1 MQSLMNYVKNVG
13 WKDRGRG
20 GCRRETWVEETG
32 HMLLG
37 AGLPSKAPV

>member
-13 WKDRGRG
+13 WKDRGR
-20 GCRRETWVEETG
+20 RETWVKETD